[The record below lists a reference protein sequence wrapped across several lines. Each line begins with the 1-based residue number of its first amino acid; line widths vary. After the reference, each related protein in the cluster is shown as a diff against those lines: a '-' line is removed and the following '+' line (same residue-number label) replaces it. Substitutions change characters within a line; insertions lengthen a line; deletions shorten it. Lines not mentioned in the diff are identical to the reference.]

1 MENKQN
7 LNQALEL
14 FIKAMRLFISTEM
27 SRVYGENWEVEYL
40 STLNEKQKLSWIR
53 NKNEGK
59 TGTDLIDFSNL
70 FGFALNQKDLLRGF
84 AGKYTNNLPAKFSE
98 INDVRNDHAH
108 YHDLDQEKV
117 DKAFLHMIDIT
128 RMFNMLDVLEKIRK
142 FYRGVSDIKIT
153 PIIEREDK
161 AKGGINNTPNYWE
174 YSTLYFS
181 KKKIDPLSEDQK
193 FTIRVKKTKES
204 FTMTKREF
212 YRVFDNVVNSNA
224 YKIGGVFTYPTIPKK
239 AYQFLSTDLG

>member
-14 FIKAMRLFISTEM
+14 FIKAMRIFISTEM
-27 SRVYGENWEVEYL
+27 SRVYGENWDVEYL

-98 INDVRNDHAH
+98 INDMRNDHAH
-108 YHDLDQEKV
+108 YHELDQEKA
-117 DKAFLHMIDIT
+117 DKTFLHMIDIT
-128 RMFNMLDVLEKIRK
+128 RMFNMPDVLEEIRK
-142 FYRGVSDIKIT
+142 FYRGISK
-153 PIIEREDK
+153 
-161 AKGGINNTPNYWE
+161 INNTPNCWE

-181 KKKIDPLSEDQK
+181 KKKIDPLLEDQK

>member
-1 MENKQN
+1 MEKKQN

-14 FIKAMRLFISTEM
+14 FITAMRIFISTEM
-27 SRVYGENWEVEYL
+27 SKIYGEKWEVEYFN
-40 STLNEKQKLSWIR
+40 TLNEKQKISWVR
-53 NKNEGK
+53 NENEGK
-59 TGTDLIDFSNL
+59 RTIDLIDFSNL

-84 AGKYTNNLPAKFSE
+84 AEKYTNNLPAKFSE

-128 RMFNMLDVLEKIRK
+128 RMFNMPDVLEEIRK

-153 PIIEREDK
+153 PIIETEEK
-161 AKGGINNTPNYWE
+161 AKGGINNTSYYWE

>member
-84 AGKYTNNLPAKFSE
+84 AGKYTNNLPAKFSG

-108 YHDLDQEKV
+108 YHELDQEKA

-128 RMFNMLDVLEKIRK
+128 RMFNMPDVLEEIRK
-142 FYRGVSDIKIT
+142 FYRGISK
-153 PIIEREDK
+153 
-161 AKGGINNTPNYWE
+161 INNTPNYWE

-181 KKKIDPLSEDQK
+181 KKKIDPLLEDQK

-212 YRVFDNVVNSNA
+212 YRVFDNVVTSDSYKVNGSYTYSN
-224 YKIGGVFTYPTIPKK
+224 IPQK
-239 AYQFLSTDLG
+239 AYQFLSADLG

>member
-108 YHDLDQEKV
+108 YHELDQEKA

-128 RMFNMLDVLEKIRK
+128 RMFNMLHVLEKIRK

-212 YRVFDNVVNSNA
+212 YRVFDNVVTSDSYKVNGSYTYSN
-224 YKIGGVFTYPTIPKK
+224 IPQK
-239 AYQFLSTDLG
+239 AYQFLSADLG

>member
-108 YHDLDQEKV
+108 YHELDQEKA

-128 RMFNMLDVLEKIRK
+128 RMFNMPDVLEEIRK
-142 FYRGVSDIKIT
+142 FYRGISK
-153 PIIEREDK
+153 
-161 AKGGINNTPNYWE
+161 INNTPNYWA

-181 KKKIDPLSEDQK
+181 KKKIDPLLEDQK

-212 YRVFDNVVNSNA
+212 YRVFDNVVTSDSYKVNGSYTYSN
-224 YKIGGVFTYPTIPKK
+224 IPQK
-239 AYQFLSTDLG
+239 AYQFLSADLG

>member
-1 MENKQN
+1 MEIIIGIVILILFFWLILSIPNQYKERKGEVRDRTNQQIEQDEKYEIESYADFSISEIDVSKDN
-7 LNQALEL
+7 LTQGFEL

-27 SRVYGENWEVEYL
+27 SRVYGENWEVEYV
-40 STLNEKQKLSWIR
+40 SALNEKQKLSWIR

-108 YHDLDQEKV
+108 YHELDQEKA

-142 FYRGVSDIKIT
+142 FYRGVSDIRIT
-153 PIIEREDK
+153 PIIEREEK
-161 AKGGINNTPNYWE
+161 
-174 YSTLYFS
+174 
-181 KKKIDPLSEDQK
+181 QK
-193 FTIRVKKTKES
+193 
-204 FTMTKREF
+204 
-212 YRVFDNVVNSNA
+212 VN
-224 YKIGGVFTYPTIPKK
+224 
-239 AYQFLSTDLG
+239 

>member
-108 YHDLDQEKV
+108 YHELDQEKA

-128 RMFNMLDVLEKIRK
+128 RMFNMPDVLEEIRK
-142 FYRGVSDIKIT
+142 FYRGISK
-153 PIIEREDK
+153 
-161 AKGGINNTPNYWE
+161 INNTPNYWE

-181 KKKIDPLSEDQK
+181 KKKIDPLLEDQK

>member
-108 YHDLDQEKV
+108 YHELDQEKA

-128 RMFNMLDVLEKIRK
+128 RMFNMPDVLEEIRK
-142 FYRGVSDIKIT
+142 FYRGISK
-153 PIIEREDK
+153 
-161 AKGGINNTPNYWE
+161 INNTPNYWE

>member
-108 YHDLDQEKV
+108 YHELDQEKA

-128 RMFNMLDVLEKIRK
+128 RMFNMPDVLEEIRK
-142 FYRGVSDIKIT
+142 FYRGISK
-153 PIIEREDK
+153 
-161 AKGGINNTPNYWE
+161 INNTPNYWE

-181 KKKIDPLSEDQK
+181 KKKIDPLLEDQK
-193 FTIRVKKTKES
+193 FTIRVKKAKES

-212 YRVFDNVVNSNA
+212 YRVFDNVVTSDSYKVNGSYTYSN
-224 YKIGGVFTYPTIPKK
+224 IPQK
-239 AYQFLSTDLG
+239 AYQFLSADLG

>member
-1 MENKQN
+1 M
-7 LNQALEL
+7 
-14 FIKAMRLFISTEM
+14 
-27 SRVYGENWEVEYL
+27 
-40 STLNEKQKLSWIR
+40 
-53 NKNEGK
+53 
-59 TGTDLIDFSNL
+59 

-108 YHDLDQEKV
+108 YHELDQEKA
-117 DKAFLHMIDIT
+117 DKAFLHMIDII
-128 RMFNMLDVLEKIRK
+128 RMFNMPDVLEKIRK

-181 KKKIDPLSEDQK
+181 KKKIDPLLEDQK

-212 YRVFDNVVNSNA
+212 YRVFDNVVTSDSYKVNGSYTYSN
-224 YKIGGVFTYPTIPKK
+224 IPQK